1 MARGNDANR
10 FQPSP
15 ARALRA
21 NQVHAEPAPLP
32 DRRKSSRRSTI
43 LGRSSPEATLDFE
56 SPSTAGLFVLR
67 LLAWARRV
75 RLMFALSIQ
84 GSGRH
89 VRRGIDILGAGFGL
103 LLALPVLVLAAL
115 AVKLTSRGPIF
126 YLQERIGRN
135 GRSFQLLKFRSMVQ
149 NADAMKTALSLAC
162 PEALDGVRFKLRRDP
177 RLTIIG
183 PFLRKFSI
191 DELPQILNV
200 LKGDM
205 TLVGPRPPVRR
216 EVVEYT
222 PKALRRLEVEPG
234 LTCLWQ
240 IRGRSELSFVQ
251 QVELDVEYIDTVK
264 PLDEL
269 AIVLKT
275 VPAVLSGRGAY

>member
-10 FQPSP
+10 FQHPP
-15 ARALRA
+15 ARDLRA
-21 NQVHAEPAPLP
+21 NQVPAERAPLS
-32 DRRKSSRRSTI
+32 DRRKSLRGSAI
-43 LGRSSPEATLDFE
+43 LGSLSPEAMLDFE
-56 SPSTAGLFVLR
+56 PRSTAGLFVLR

-126 YLQERIGRN
+126 YLQERIGKN
-135 GRSFQLLKFRSMVQ
+135 GRSFQLFKFRSMVQ

-240 IRGRSELSFVQ
+240 IRGRSELSFAQ